1 MNVGV
6 EYNQKLIDAVSKKE
20 RLTIRERNLTCNNK
34 GEIELRIN
42 PAFKPRRSDA
52 SFYISLISF
61 ATTNLIAN
69 VTEKNNKFRY
79 SNATGVQKVITVPV
93 GFYLIK
99 SYNDEVRRQI
109 KLNNDDEDAVSIT
122 INESTGIVC
131 ITLSKGY
138 RIDFSQ
144 TSGVNHV
151 DTFRKEL
158 GFNAG
163 TLTGDIIHYAS
174 RVCDLWPTQSIY
186 VHCSVAKGNKL
197 VTTEG
202 CNESDILYDFPCN
215 QAYGAPITYQLSPRL
230 TESDLDLSSGQID
243 KIKIKFTDDNN
254 EPVTFGGS
262 KVSLAL
268 RICQV

>member
-1 MNVGV
+1 MNSHENGI
-6 EYNQKLIDAVSKKE
+6 EYNQKLIDAVSRKE
-20 RLTIRERNLTCNNK
+20 RLTIRERNLKCNDN

-42 PAFKPRRSDA
+42 PSFKPRRNDA

-61 ATTNLIAN
+61 ATTNLVAN
-69 VTEKNNKFRY
+69 VTDKNNKFRY
-79 SNATGVQKVITVPV
+79 IKPGSSLAKVLTIPV

-99 SYNDEVRRQI
+99 SYNEEVRRLI
-109 KLNNDDEDAVSIT
+109 KLNEDDEDAVSIT

-131 ITLSKGY
+131 ITLAKGY
-138 RIDFSQ
+138 RIDFTQ
-144 TSGVNHV
+144 V

-158 GFNAG
+158 GFNADM
-163 TLTGDIIHYAS
+163 LTGDKNHYAS
-174 RVCDLWPTQSIY
+174 TVCDLWPTQSIY

-197 VTTEG
+197 VALDG
-202 CNESDILYDFPCN
+202 CTESDILYDFPCN

-254 EPVTFGGS
+254 KPVTFGGS

-268 RICQV
+268 RICQA

>member
-1 MNVGV
+1 MNEV
-6 EYNQKLIDAVSKKE
+6 EHNQKLIDAVSKKE
-20 RLTIRERNLTCNNK
+20 RLTIREKGLKCNNN
-34 GEIELRIN
+34 GEISLLLN
-42 PAFKPRRSDA
+42 PAFKPRRTDA

-61 ATTNLIAN
+61 ATTNLVAN
-69 VTEKNNKFRY
+69 VTAKNNKFRY
-79 SNATGVQKVITVPV
+79 SFTKNNVVVVQKLTIPV

-99 SYNDEVRRQI
+99 SYNDEVRRQM
-109 KLNNDDEDAVSIT
+109 KQKEHEDDAINIT
-122 INESTGIVC
+122 INESTGLVC
-131 ITLSKGY
+131 IALAKGY
-138 RIDFSQ
+138 RVDF
-144 TSGVNHV
+144 NKP

-158 GFNAG
+158 GFDAG
-163 TLTGDIIHYAS
+163 VVQGDGNNFAS

-197 VTTEG
+197 ITKNG
-202 CNESDILYDFPCN
+202 CEESDILYDFPCN

-254 EPVTFGGS
+254 GPVTFGDS
-262 KVSLAL
+262 PVSLAL